1 MSVVDKPDLRYGFWL
16 GIGLLL
22 AFLAWRIGTALV
34 ARARGRANG

>member
-1 MSVVDKPDLRYGFWL
+1 MIDKPDLKYGFWL

-22 AFLAWRIGTALV
+22 AFLVWRLGTAAV